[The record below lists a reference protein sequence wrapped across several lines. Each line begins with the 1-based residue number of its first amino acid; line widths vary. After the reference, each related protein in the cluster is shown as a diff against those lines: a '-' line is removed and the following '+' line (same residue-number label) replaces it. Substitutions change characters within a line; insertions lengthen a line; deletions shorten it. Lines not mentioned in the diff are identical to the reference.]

1 MVTESGQQ
9 APSEQNSIDRDLEKS
24 VETNSHFIN
33 DTVHNLSWDNLSVTV
48 KDRKTKS
55 PLALLD
61 STFGHVEAGQVL
73 AIMGPSGCGKTTM
86 LNALAHRLASGNTQ
100 VQGEILVNGEAISAH
115 RLSNIARYV
124 EQEDALIGSLTVKE
138 TVAFAAR
145 LALPKAISKQ
155 ERMMRVQDALMA
167 FGIQGQAD
175 ALIGTPLRKGIS
187 GGQKRRVS
195 VASQLV
201 TSPKILFLDEPTS
214 GLDSAASREVM
225 SYISGLARQLH
236 LLVVISIH
244 QPSTVTFELMD
255 QVMLL
260 SGGKTCFFG
269 PRQDILPYFA
279 SIGHQSPVHMNPA
292 EFLLDLVNV
301 DFAKDK
307 TLAKQ
312 HLDLIHESWA
322 CSNHSARLRR
332 SVSGP
337 ATASAKNGQTEALPA
352 PHFISLTTT
361 LLHRSFIKSYRD
373 IVAYQLRIAMY
384 TALAIMMGTVWLR
397 LPYNQNSIQ
406 TFINAIFF
414 SGAFMSF
421 MAVAYI
427 PAYVEDLHMFRKERA
442 NGLYG
447 PLPFMLANFLIGL
460 PYLFL
465 ITVLFSVIA
474 YWLANYRPTAGG
486 FFLWVLYLY
495 LDLLAAEGLVVLVTS
510 LMPIFVVALAVTA
523 FANGL
528 WMCVGGF
535 LVPPGTLNVFWK
547 YVFHYIDYQAWVTQG
562 LILNQFKSTVYD
574 CANRPGGGYDC
585 MWPSDLESEGKIRG
599 TVIIEAY
606 NYSLD
611 FGHGKLIGIM
621 IGIIAAYRILGY
633 VVLVLRK

>member
-1 MVTESGQQ
+1 MAQGDVMVTESGQQ

-547 YVFHYIDYQAWVTQG
+547 CKLLYT
-562 LILNQFKSTVYD
+562 ST
-574 CANRPGGGYDC
+574 
-585 MWPSDLESEGKIRG
+585 L
-599 TVIIEAY
+599 
-606 NYSLD
+606 
-611 FGHGKLIGIM
+611 
-621 IGIIAAYRILGY
+621 AYRTFTNMTDRNRRLPLHRLPGMGHARADPQSIQIDRL
-633 VVLVLRK
+633 